1 VHIYFSISNKIQ
13 HIFPTPNTRQ
23 ALYRD
28 RNGKL
33 LNPNIPSNTAKLY
46 TTYKL
51 PYLNEAITVGG
62 GIRWQSEI
70 QSADQK
76 FTQSE
81 YSVVD
86 LMAHYKI
93 NNKLTA
99 NLNINNLFD
108 KKYYLTT
115 GNSYYGAP
123 TNFRVGLKYDW

>member
-1 VHIYFSISNKIQ
+1 M
-13 HIFPTPNTRQ
+13 
-23 ALYRD
+23 D
-28 RNGKL
+28 G
-33 LNPNIPSNTAKLY
+33 
-46 TTYKL
+46 
-51 PYLNEAITVGG
+51 AITIGG

-70 QSADQK
+70 HSVDRK

-86 LMAHYKI
+86 LMARYKMT
-93 NNKLTA
+93 NNLTA
-99 NLNINNLFD
+99 NLNLNNIFD